1 MCRVKLVLFAIL
13 MLFSRSRSG
22 LIESKKERAEN
33 LFKKK
38 VEAVYEKVASCL
50 QLTST
55 FTSQQMAYSNDL
67 EDHYGKVLAITG
79 QYRGL
84 KPHTGSGNYQGET
97 ISLIENNL
105 QGFASSVDFRCVAV
119 FANM

>member
-1 MCRVKLVLFAIL
+1 
-13 MLFSRSRSG
+13 MLSSRSQSG
-22 LIESKKERAEN
+22 LMESKKERAEN
-33 LFKKK
+33 SFKRK
-38 VEAVYEKVASCL
+38 VEAVYEKVTSCL

-55 FTSQQMAYSNDL
+55 FTSQQMAYNNDL

-97 ISLIENNL
+97 VSLIENNL
-105 QGFASSVDFRCVAV
+105 QSFATSFDFRCVAV